1 MNKIMKIIASVL
13 VIFVLF
19 FTPNF
24 TEDIDEPNY
33 IYEWDK
39 LNTSLH
45 DTTWEMD
52 EYIRLLNQMN
62 KEIAAIPY
70 DFENIDQKMS
80 WFITYKGIISKY
92 PQEIHNTTTI
102 YDTYSSAELDLLFRI
117 VQCEVGDEYDFDE
130 KTNVVSVIFNRCHK
144 YNASITQVLT
154 AKKQFTPYLTGV
166 YKNAKIDKKTILAC
180 EYVFMFGDTTNGCM
194 YFRSHKKCPENWNGI
209 KQFSD
214 DAHCFYK

>member
-1 MNKIMKIIASVL
+1 MKILLEKLLLQKNYWKEFIKTIHFRVGARNKWRSNKYNKHNTRYKIPRRTMNKIMKIIASVL
-13 VIFVLF
+13 TIFVLLF
-19 FTPNF
+19 VPNF

-52 EYIRLLNQMN
+52 EYARLLYQMN

-70 DFENIDQKMS
+70 DFENIDQKMN
-80 WFITYKGIISKY
+80 WFITYKEIISKY

-154 AKKQFTPYLTGV
+154 AKKQFTP
-166 YKNAKIDKKTILAC
+166 
-180 EYVFMFGDTTNGCM
+180 
-194 YFRSHKKCPENWNGI
+194 
-209 KQFSD
+209 
-214 DAHCFYK
+214 